1 MATKY
6 KWKFCNLFDLFKS
19 YLRVAESNVCF
30 LFVASI
36 SALLEVAEVNEHFE
50 QPGENVMKA
59 DFLFVFRTSLH
70 VIFLKVG
77 VAPIW

>member
-1 MATKY
+1 M
-6 KWKFCNLFDLFKS
+6 
-19 YLRVAESNVCF
+19 RVAELDVCF

-50 QPGENVMKA
+50 QPGENVTKA

-77 VAPIW
+77 VAPI

>member
-6 KWKFCNLFDLFKS
+6 EWKFCNVFDLFKS
-19 YLRVAESNVCF
+19 YFLAKSCF

>member
-6 KWKFCNLFDLFKS
+6 KWKFCNVFDLFKS

-50 QPGENVMKA
+50 QPGGSVMKA

>member
-6 KWKFCNLFDLFKS
+6 KWKFCNVFDLFKS

-50 QPGENVMKA
+50 QPGESVMKA